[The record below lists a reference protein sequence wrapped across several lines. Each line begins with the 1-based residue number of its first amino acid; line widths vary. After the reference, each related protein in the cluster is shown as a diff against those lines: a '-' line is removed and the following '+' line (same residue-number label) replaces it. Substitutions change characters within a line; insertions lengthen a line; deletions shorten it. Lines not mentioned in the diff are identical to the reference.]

1 MGQTP
6 GDTVPPYHLIFSMKS
21 CLLIPILAA
30 VCSTPLHADTSNDT
44 ESVQS
49 DNAESEVAENVASSE
64 DNQPF
69 RFPLQLTL
77 AAGLQ
82 YDDNVTV
89 DELDNTSNLS
99 DVAAVFDFDAEY
111 DKRFSQ
117 GTDVSAGYSL
127 AQRTFFQESEFDLQ
141 IHNGKLGLKQNFDG
155 FDIGADF
162 YTIHARLDRDGLL
175 NIQQVA
181 PYFTTFL
188 TDKLYLRS
196 SYRYQVKSF
205 KDNKDRNAHTH
216 AIDNDVYYF
225 LDSTREYFV
234 AGYRFEN
241 EDTRA
246 DQFDY
251 NAHQFVIRYAKRWN
265 LYGNRP
271 LRMRLDWR
279 FEMRNYQSITP
290 SIGEIRD
297 DDRHR
302 LRARFDVP
310 ISQTLTALLKYEY
323 RNHASNLETVDFTDN
338 RVEAQLQMVLF

>member
-1 MGQTP
+1 MYKNRLSISIRGCWLVLFLTALGMP
-6 GDTVPPYHLIFSMKS
+6 
-21 CLLIPILAA
+21 A
-30 VCSTPLHADTSNDT
+30 VQADTGGDT
-44 ESVQS
+44 ESSQATETSQADIVAAGLAN
-49 DNAESEVAENVASSE
+49 DVEGRAERDPYE
-64 DNQPF
+64 
-69 RFPLQLTL
+69 FPVQLTL

-89 DELDNTSNLS
+89 DELDETSNVS
-99 DVAAVFDFDAEY
+99 DTAALFDFDADY
-111 DKRFSQ
+111 KKRFNQ
-117 GTDVSAGYSL
+117 GTDLSVGYSL
-127 AQRTFFQESEFDLQ
+127 AQRTFFEESEFDLQ

-155 FDIGADF
+155 FDVGADF

-175 NIQQVA
+175 NIQQLA

-188 TDKLYLRS
+188 TEKLYLRS
-196 SYRYQVKSF
+196 SYRYQDKSF
-205 KDNKDRNAHTH
+205 KENKDRNAHTH
-216 AIDNDVYYF
+216 AIDNDLYYF

-234 AGYRFEN
+234 AGYRFES

-251 NAHQFVIRYAKRWN
+251 NAHQFVVRYARRWN

-279 FEMRNYQSITP
+279 FEMRNYESITP

-310 ISQTLTALLKYEY
+310 ISKTLTALLKYEY

>member
-1 MGQTP
+1 MYKNRLSISIRGCWLVLCMIAL
-6 GDTVPPYHLIFSMKS
+6 GM
-21 CLLIPILAA
+21 
-30 VCSTPLHADTSNDT
+30 PLVQADTGNNT
-44 ESVQS
+44 ETTQT
-49 DNAESEVAENVASSE
+49 DNAETEVTENVSADSE
-64 DNQPF
+64 SEPF
-69 RFPLQLTL
+69 TFPVQLTL

-99 DVAAVFDFDAEY
+99 DVSAVFDFDANY
-111 DKRFSQ
+111 RKRFEQ
-117 GTDVSAGYSL
+117 GTDLSVGYSL
-127 AQRTFFQESEFDLQ
+127 AQRTFFQESDFDLQ

-155 FDIGADF
+155 FDVGADF

-175 NIQQVA
+175 NIQQLA

-196 SYRYQVKSF
+196 SYRYQDKSF
-205 KDNKDRNAHTH
+205 KSNPDRNAHTH
-216 AIDNDVYYF
+216 AIDNDLYYF

-234 AGYRFEN
+234 TGYRFES

-251 NAHQFVIRYAKRWN
+251 NAHQFVVRYARRWN

-279 FEMRNYQSITP
+279 FEMRNYESITP

-310 ISQTLTALLKYEY
+310 ISKTLTALLKYEY

>member
-1 MGQTP
+1 MSGNTI
-6 GDTVPPYHLIFSMKS
+6 LISLRLCCVM
-21 CLLIPILAA
+21 LALTA
-30 VCSTPLHADTSNDT
+30 FCASSLQADTGNNS
-44 ESVQS
+44 ESAS
-49 DNAESEVAENVASSE
+49 TDIADDEVAENVNDSTDSE
-64 DNQPF
+64 PF
-69 RFPLQLTL
+69 KFPVQLTL

-89 DELDNTSNLS
+89 DELDETSNIS
-99 DVAAVFDFDAEY
+99 DVAAVFDFDADY
-111 DKRFSQ
+111 KKRFDQ
-117 GTDVSAGYSL
+117 GTDLRVGYSL
-127 AQRTFFQESEFDLQ
+127 AQRTFFEESEFDLQ
-141 IHNGKLGLKQNFDG
+141 IHNGKFGLKQNFDS

-175 NIQQVA
+175 NIQQLT

-196 SYRYQVKSF
+196 SYRYQDKSF
-205 KDNKDRNAHTH
+205 KSNKDRNAHTH
-216 AIDNDVYYF
+216 AIDNDLYYF

-246 DQFDY
+246 DRFDY
-251 NAHQFVIRYAKRWN
+251 NAHQFVVRYTKRWN

-279 FEMRNYQSITP
+279 FEMRNYKSVTP
-290 SIGEIRD
+290 SIGAIRD

-302 LRARFDVP
+302 LRARFDIP
-310 ISQTLTALLKYEY
+310 ISKTLTALLKYEY

>member
-1 MGQTP
+1 MSGNTI
-6 GDTVPPYHLIFSMKS
+6 LISLRLCFVM
-21 CLLIPILAA
+21 LALTA
-30 VCSTPLHADTSNDT
+30 FCPSSLQADTGNNS
-44 ESVQS
+44 ESKSTDIADDQ
-49 DNAESEVAENVASSE
+49 VAENVNDSTDSE
-64 DNQPF
+64 PF
-69 RFPLQLTL
+69 KIPVQLTL

-89 DELDNTSNLS
+89 DELDETSNVS
-99 DVAAVFDFDAEY
+99 DVAAVFDFDADY
-111 DKRFSQ
+111 KKRFDQ
-117 GTDVSAGYSL
+117 GTDLSVGYSL
-127 AQRTFFQESEFDLQ
+127 AQRTFFEESEFDLQ

-155 FDIGADF
+155 FDVGADF

-175 NIQQVA
+175 NIQQLT

-188 TDKLYLRS
+188 TDELYLRS
-196 SYRYQVKSF
+196 SYRYQDKSF

-216 AIDNDVYYF
+216 AIDNDLYYF

-234 AGYRFEN
+234 AGYRFES

-251 NAHQFVIRYAKRWN
+251 NAHQFVVRYAKRWN

-279 FEMRNYQSITP
+279 FEMRNYDSITP
-290 SIGEIRD
+290 SIGAIRD

-302 LRARFDVP
+302 LRARFDIP
-310 ISQTLTALLKYEY
+310 ISKTLTALLKYEY
-323 RNHASNLETVDFTDN
+323 RNHVSNLETVDFTDN
-338 RVEAQLQMVLF
+338 RIEAQLQMVLF